1 MRRLLIVGVVLSAFA
16 AGSALEARKQNYTTY
31 GVGTQSCGQWL
42 EARRDTNKSFYF
54 QLGSWVQGWVSSAG
68 YYGTVLKKTDTAAMD
83 AWVDNFCSANP
94 LLDMDDAARG
104 LVTALRVK

>member
-31 GVGTQSCGQWL
+31 GVGTQSCGKWL
-42 EARRDTNKSFYF
+42 EARRDTDRNLQYTF
-54 QLGSWVQGWVSSAG
+54 GSWVRGWLSAAG
-68 YYGTVLKKTDTAAMD
+68 YYGTVLKKTDTAAID

-104 LVTALRVK
+104 LVTALTVK